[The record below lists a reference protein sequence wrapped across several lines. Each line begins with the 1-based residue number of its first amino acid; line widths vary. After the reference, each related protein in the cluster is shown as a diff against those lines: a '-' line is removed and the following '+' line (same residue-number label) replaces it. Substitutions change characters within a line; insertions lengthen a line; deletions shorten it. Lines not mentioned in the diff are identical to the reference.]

1 MTRLCHSRRRDGTA
15 GVTDGNS
22 MAHVPLARKPGEM
35 AEPLDAGR
43 RSFEHGRWTAAHAE
57 LSAADAEAPLEIDEL
72 ERLAT
77 AAYLV
82 GADADCEAAWT
93 RAHHDCLRHGDPPRA
108 ARNALWLALALTL
121 RGEMAPASGWC
132 ARAGR
137 VLTEGGRDCAER
149 GLILCFGALR
159 TMFEGDADAARG
171 GFSDALT
178 IAQRFGDLDVAT
190 LARLGRGQA
199 LVLGDQQAE
208 GVAALDEVMVAVTAG
223 EVSPIIAG
231 LSYCAVIE
239 TCQLTF
245 DVRRAREWTAALSRW
260 CESQPDLVP
269 YRGQC
274 LIHRAEILQIHGDW
288 SEAMD
293 EATRAH
299 EHLARPPAHPAL
311 GAALY
316 RQAELLRLR
325 GELGRAAE
333 LYGRASERGRDP
345 QPGLALARL
354 AEGQLAVADAAIRRA
369 LDEANDPV
377 TRAHLLAAYVEI
389 VLAAGDTESAH
400 GGADELATLAAQ
412 RDSPV
417 LRAMAAY
424 ATGTV
429 HLAGDEARAALAV
442 LRPAW
447 TTWRDLEAPY
457 EAARVRLALGLACR
471 QLGDEDGATLEIQS
485 AADAFRALGA
495 ESDLARTEQL
505 LAPPRPDGLLSGRE
519 LEVLSVLATGMTNRE
534 IAGQLVISEKTVAR
548 HVAKIFVKVGVSSRS
563 AATAYAYE
571 NGLAGRRYTE

>member
-1 MTRLCHSRRRDGTA
+1 
-15 GVTDGNS
+15 
-22 MAHVPLARKPGEM
+22 M
-35 AEPLDAGR
+35 AEPPGAGR
-43 RSFEHGRWTAAHAE
+43 RSFQDGLWSDAHAE
-57 LSAADAEAPLEIDEL
+57 LSAADAEAPLTIDDL
-72 ERLAT
+72 ERLGT

-93 RAHHDCLRHGDPPRA
+93 RAHHDCLRDGDPPRA
-108 ARNALWLALALTL
+108 ARNALWLALASML
-121 RGEMAPASGWC
+121 RGESAPASGWC

-137 VLTEGGRDCAER
+137 VLTEAVRDCPER
-149 GLILCFGALR
+149 GLLLVFGALR
-159 TMFEGDADAARG
+159 RMFEGDVDAALHE
-171 GFSDALT
+171 FSDALA

-223 EVSPIIAG
+223 EVSPIVAG

-245 DVRRAREWTAALSRW
+245 DLRRAREWTTALSRW

-274 LIHRAEILQIHGDW
+274 LIHRAEILQLHGDW
-288 SEAMD
+288 SEAME

-369 LDEANDPV
+369 LDESTDPV

-389 VLAAGDTESAH
+389 VLAAGDSESAQTA
-400 GGADELATLAAQ
+400 ADELATLAAD

-424 ATGTV
+424 ATGV
-429 HLAGDEARAALAV
+429 VNVAGGDARTALAV

-447 TTWRDLEAPY
+447 ATWRDLEAPY
-457 EAARVRLALGLACR
+457 EAARVRLAVGMACR
-471 QLGDEDGATLEIQS
+471 QLGDEDSATLELQS

-519 LEVLSVLATGMTNRE
+519 LQVLSVLATGMTNRE
-534 IAGQLVISEKTVAR
+534 IAGKLVISEKTVAR
-548 HVAKIFVKVGVSSRS
+548 HVANIFVKLGVSSRS

>member
-1 MTRLCHSRRRDGTA
+1 MEHG
-15 GVTDGNS
+15 
-22 MAHVPLARKPGEM
+22 PLARKPGEM
-35 AEPLDAGR
+35 AELDAGR
-43 RSFEHGRWTAAHAE
+43 RAFQHGLWADAHAE
-57 LSAADAEAPLEIDEL
+57 LSAADSEAPLAIDDL
-72 ERLAT
+72 EHLAT

-82 GADADCEAAWT
+82 GADAECEAAWT
-93 RAHHDCLRHGDPPRA
+93 RAHHDCLRQGDPPRG
-108 ARNALWLALALTL
+108 ARNALWLALALLL

-137 VLTEGGRDCAER
+137 VLTEAGRDCPER
-149 GLILCFGALR
+149 GLLLMFGALR
-159 TMFEGDADAARG
+159 TMFGGDPDAALD
-171 GFSDALT
+171 GFSDALA
-178 IAQRFGDLDVAT
+178 IAERFGDLDVAT

-199 LVLGDQQAE
+199 LVLGGQQAE

-223 EVSPIIAG
+223 EVSPILAG

-245 DVRRAREWTAALSRW
+245 DLRRAKEWTDALSRW

-274 LIHRAEILQIHGDW
+274 LVHRAEILQIHGAW
-288 SEAMD
+288 SEAME

-299 EHLARPPAHPAL
+299 DHLARPPAHPAV

-369 LDEANDPV
+369 LDEATDPV
-377 TRAHLLAAYVEI
+377 TRSHLLAAYVEI
-389 VLAAGDTESAH
+389 VLAAGDSDSARAA
-400 GGADELATLAAQ
+400 ADELAAVAAQ

-424 ATGTV
+424 AAGTV
-429 HLAGDEARAALAV
+429 DLASGDGRAALAV

-447 TTWRDLEAPY
+447 ITWRDLEAPY
-457 EAARVRLALGLACR
+457 EAARVRLAVGMACR
-471 QLGDEDGATLEIQS
+471 QVGDEDSATLELRA

-495 ESDLARTEQL
+495 KSDLARTEQL

-519 LEVLSVLATGMTNRE
+519 REVLSVLATGMTNRE
-534 IAGQLVISEKTVAR
+534 IAGKLVISEKTVAR
-548 HVAKIFVKVGVSSRS
+548 HVANIFLKLGVSSRS

-571 NGLAGRRYTE
+571 HGLVGRRYTE

>member
-1 MTRLCHSRRRDGTA
+1 
-15 GVTDGNS
+15 
-22 MAHVPLARKPGEM
+22 MARSPFAREPVEM

-43 RSFEHGRWTAAHAE
+43 RSFQLGLWADAHAE
-57 LSAADAEAPLEIDEL
+57 LAAADDRAPLAVDDL
-72 ERLAT
+72 ERLAM

-82 GADADCEAAWT
+82 GADSDCEAAWT
-93 RAHHDCLRHGDPPRA
+93 RAHHDCLHNGDPPRA
-108 ARNALWLALALTL
+108 ARNALWLALALIL
-121 RGEMAPASGWC
+121 RGELAPAGGWC
-132 ARAGR
+132 ARAAR
-137 VLTEGGRDCAER
+137 VLTESGRDCAER
-149 GLILCFGALR
+149 GLLLVFSALR
-159 TMFEGDADAARG
+159 MMFAGDPDAALP
-171 GFSDALT
+171 GFGEALV
-178 IAQRFGDLDVAT
+178 IAERFGDRDGAT

-199 LVLGDQQAE
+199 LVLGGQQTE

-223 EVSPIIAG
+223 EVSPILAG

-239 TCQLTF
+239 TCQMTF
-245 DVRRAREWTAALSRW
+245 DLRRAKEWTAALSRW

-274 LIHRAEILQIHGDW
+274 LIHRAEILQVHGAW
-288 SEAMD
+288 PEAME
-293 EATRAH
+293 EAARAH
-299 EHLARPPAHPAL
+299 EQLARPPVHPAL

-345 QPGLALARL
+345 QPGLALTRL

-369 LDEANDPV
+369 LDEAIDPV

-389 VLAAGDTESAH
+389 VLAAGDEDSAQDA
-400 GGADELATLAAQ
+400 ADELTMLAAH

-424 ATGTV
+424 AAGTV
-429 HLAGDEARAALAV
+429 HLARGDGRAALAV

-447 TTWRDLEAPY
+447 ATWRDLEAPY
-457 EAARVRLALGLACR
+457 EAARVRLAVGTACR
-471 QLGDEDGATLEIQS
+471 QLGDEDGAMLEFQA

-495 ESDLARTEQL
+495 QSDLVRTGQL

-519 LEVLSVLATGMTNRE
+519 REVLSVLATGMTNRE
-534 IAGQLVISEKTVAR
+534 IAGRLVISEKTVAR
-548 HVAKIFVKVGVSSRS
+548 HVANIFVKLGVSSRS

-571 NGLAGRRYTE
+571 NGVVGRRYTE